1 MSIKK
6 VYPLT
11 TPEEI
16 RTALRKRT
24 VQNSIWKDQAK
35 SGVDCREELFAYIDL
50 MSEDECR
57 EFLNSVREAP
67 FIPDMGLMWTE
78 EVANYLMFGDLPSN
92 MRYSMDRCATF
103 GEYVQR
109 STRIEPIPY
118 RTDYVKKCVDKR
130 YWCLLP
136 LGGTANYYSPSQ
148 VLRLAIIFHHSSEL
162 AEYIAEAFFIKAAD
176 LEDCLKPTVKV
187 PKPLPIKP
195 RQRKTPQKKVVLQV
209 PESACVSIDVPKP
222 AEPEIPKAAE
232 VPKVVEV
239 PKQRRNPV
247 VAAVPRFAAEGRSQL
262 TPELSREIDSYI
274 EAHYSRFGGSD
285 TAQKIAD
292 DTGLT
297 RHAICQR
304 VHRINVRK
312 AQESGT
318 NKYAEVHHNSGNV
331 SVPIDV
337 EKREKIFEAIK
348 TRLRGF
354 GGNDKAITLAKEF
367 GVSDGTIYRF
377 ARQIRANMATATT

>member
-11 TPEEI
+11 TPAEI

-67 FIPDMGLMWTE
+67 FIPEMGLMWTE

-109 STRIEPIPY
+109 STKIEPIPY
-118 RTDYVKKCVDKR
+118 RTDYVKKCVDKQHW
-130 YWCLLP
+130 YLLP

-162 AEYIAEAFFIKAAD
+162 AEYIAEKLFIKAAD

-222 AEPEIPKAAE
+222 PEPELPKVAE

-247 VAAVPRFAAEGRSQL
+247 VATTPMFANSGKPIPLTHMQAEQL
-262 TPELSREIDSYI
+262 TAVIKERYKKFGGKDTAAQLAKAVGVSEATIHNYIHKIRVQEELPFERREITPEFLENIKNRLAIFGGTESRE
-274 EAHYSRFGGSD
+274 
-285 TAQKIAD
+285 
-292 DTGLT
+292 
-297 RHAICQR
+297 
-304 VHRINVRK
+304 
-312 AQESGT
+312 
-318 NKYAEVHHNSGNV
+318 
-331 SVPIDV
+331 SVA
-337 EKREKIFEAIK
+337 R
-348 TRLRGF
+348 
-354 GGNDKAITLAKEF
+354 EF
-367 GVSDGTIYRF
+367 GVGVS
-377 ARQIRANMATATT
+377 AVSKWVKKIRANMAAATT